1 MKRNAH
7 IVDIIFI
14 LSLFCIFT
22 AGALL
27 VVLMGADVYQ
37 GITKDMDHN
46 YSSRSSISYVTEKI
60 RQHDSEGQIFVG
72 DLENEPALILT
83 QNYNN
88 DTYETWIYRDGNHL
102 KEIMVAAGTQV
113 NPGDGQELMEVT
125 DFQLE
130 AADQSIRIAA
140 ADGEGK
146 WSESM
151 VYVQCGPVK
160 MREG

>member
-1 MKRNAH
+1 MKRNTH

-22 AGALL
+22 ASALL

-37 GITKDMDHN
+37 GITKDMDYN

-60 RQHDSEGQIFVG
+60 RQHDSEGQVFVG
-72 DLENEPALILT
+72 NLEGEPALILT

-88 DTYETWIYRDGNHL
+88 EIYETWIYRDGNHL
-102 KEIMVAAGTQV
+102 KEIMVAAGTPV
-113 NPGDGQELMEVT
+113 NSGDGQELMEVS

-140 ADGEGK
+140 ADEEGK
-146 WSESM
+146 WSESL
-151 VYVQCGPVK
+151 VYVQCGPVETWK
-160 MREG
+160 G

>member
-1 MKRNAH
+1 MKRNTH

-14 LSLFCIFT
+14 LSLFCIFP
-22 AGALL
+22 ASALL

-60 RQHDSEGQIFVG
+60 RQHDSKGQVFVG
-72 DLENEPALILT
+72 NLEGEPALILT

-88 DTYETWIYRDGNHL
+88 EVYETWIYRDGNHL
-102 KEIMVAAGTQV
+102 KEIMVAAGTTV
-113 NPGDGQELMEVT
+113 NPGDGQELMEVS

-140 ADGEGK
+140 ADEDGK
-146 WSESM
+146 WSESL
-151 VYVQCGPVK
+151 VYVQCGPVETWK
-160 MREG
+160 G

>member
-1 MKRNAH
+1 MKRNTH

-22 AGALL
+22 ASALL

-60 RQHDSEGQIFVG
+60 RQHDSKGQVFVG
-72 DLENEPALILT
+72 KLEGEPALILT

-88 DTYETWIYRDGNHL
+88 EVYETWIYRDGNHL
-102 KEIMVAAGTQV
+102 KEIMVAAGTTV
-113 NPGDGQELMEVT
+113 NPGDGQELMEVS

-140 ADGEGK
+140 ADEGGK
-146 WSESM
+146 WSESL
-151 VYVQCGPVK
+151 VYVQCGPVETWK
-160 MREG
+160 G

>member
-1 MKRNAH
+1 MKRNTH

-22 AGALL
+22 ASALL

-37 GITKDMDHN
+37 GITKDMDYN

-60 RQHDSEGQIFVG
+60 RQHDSEGQVFVG
-72 DLENEPALILT
+72 NLEGEPALILT

-88 DTYETWIYRDGNHL
+88 EIYETWIYRDGNHL
-102 KEIMVAAGTQV
+102 KEIMVAAGTPV
-113 NPGDGQELMEVT
+113 NSGDGQELMEVS

-130 AADQSIRIAA
+130 AADQIIRIAA
-140 ADGEGK
+140 ADEEGK
-146 WSESM
+146 WSESL
-151 VYVQCGPVK
+151 VYVQCGPVETWK
-160 MREG
+160 G